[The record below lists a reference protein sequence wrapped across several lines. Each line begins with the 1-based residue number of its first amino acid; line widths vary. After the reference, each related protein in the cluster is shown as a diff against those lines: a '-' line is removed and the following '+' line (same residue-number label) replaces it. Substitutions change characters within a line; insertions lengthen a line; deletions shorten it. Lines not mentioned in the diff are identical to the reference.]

1 MSNTHRNTY
10 RPSDIREEL
19 ELIKDVYT
27 ERVNENAT
35 QGEIEA
41 LGEYYR
47 MVQGRNLDAF
57 EWLMEAILVTAKK
70 EPAKRNVPYMAGML
84 RKWLVYGFGYI
95 PTQEEEM
102 LANFIE
108 EDFNITLNRHARN
121 ILQEI
126 LGKYGAVNLT
136 RLISKE
142 GSEIDLSVGIMLAIK
157 NHIEYN
163 TNLGGNKN
171 DNEESSNQEG

>member
-1 MSNTHRNTY
+1 MSNTHRNSY
-10 RPSDIREEL
+10 SPADVREEL
-19 ELIKDVYT
+19 ELIKELYV
-27 ERVNENAT
+27 ERINQDIT
-35 QGEIEA
+35 QSETEA

-57 EWLMEAILVTAKK
+57 EWIAEAIMVTSKK
-70 EPAKRNVPYMAGML
+70 EPAKRNIPYMAGMI

-108 EDFNITLNRHARN
+108 DDFSVSLNRHARN
-121 ILQEI
+121 ILQEL

-142 GSEIDLSVGIMLAIK
+142 GSDIDLSVGIMLAIK

-163 TNLGGNKN
+163 TSLGGNKHG
-171 DNEESSNQEG
+171 NEESNGQ